1 MKKFKVVAL
10 LFVFSFC
17 AGIYQTASA
26 QPSATP
32 QIRSQEFDESDGIP
46 VLTKHLPEYE
56 SAVNRA
62 VYILNPEQLRQA
74 VGERPLLE
82 AIDFTGGTEAV
93 TAPYDSGRVL
103 LVEYTTPQFAV
114 EADSQIR
121 KKLSESPEASPVI
134 YRKIGNYAAFVL
146 DVQNE
151 AGANALL
158 DQIKYEKEIRW
169 LGEDP
174 FALQRAERNF
184 VLQASDLFFNTMLA
198 IVGGLGVSVV
208 IGIFAGF
215 IFFYF
220 RVHQRSKFET
230 FSDAGGMTRLNLDGF
245 TPEIIPK
252 GLLDK

>member
-1 MKKFKVVAL
+1 MKKFKVVVL
-10 LFVFSFC
+10 IFIFNVC
-17 AGIYQTASA
+17 AGFYHSASA
-26 QPSATP
+26 QASATP
-32 QIRSQEFDESDGIP
+32 QTRSQEFSESDGIP

-74 VGERPLLE
+74 VGDRSVIE

-93 TAPYDSGRVL
+93 TAPYDAGMVL

-121 KKLSESPEASPVI
+121 KRLSEAPEPSPAI
-134 YRKIGNYAAFVL
+134 YRKIGNYAAFVF
-146 DVQNE
+146 DVRDE
-151 AGANALL
+151 ASAGALL

-184 VLQASDLFFNTMLA
+184 VLQASDLFFNTMLT
-198 IVGGLGVSVV
+198 IVGGLGISVV

-245 TPEIIPK
+245 TPDILPK